1 MSDVDRLL
9 ATDRGTVLDPGNPA
23 TWTAA
28 YVANRYA
35 GMHETWVREL
45 LTGYGIPAAR
55 AARWART
62 AANRPANYREL
73 TQPET
78 PQAYR
83 VISPAGAVVAV
94 VHRKDAN

>member
-1 MSDVDRLL
+1 MSDIDRLL

-62 AANRPANYREL
+62 AAARPPVTVAGWVAERNR
-73 TQPET
+73 
-78 PQAYR
+78 
-83 VISPAGAVVAV
+83 
-94 VHRKDAN
+94 